1 MTFASYLENLGYTD
15 AEIDETLFRLDAGM
29 EIPQEICKDIKHY
42 FFGYYDQKNT
52 WRKTGKKF

>member
-15 AEIDETLFRLDAGM
+15 AEIDETLLRLDAGM

-52 WRKTGKKF
+52 